1 MTIMSKL
8 SKEDMSVAVHPV
20 FLECKNYTLDPYWKE
35 KFDNFSRNRFPAGV
49 KYDSNHQNL
58 ILKLDGKKTEI
69 IALPIDDPAY
79 TFQIMMKILQ
89 ERLNMRSNRDIILQ
103 KEELDNFCNQ
113 NICDMDCEWK
123 KIKPKNLKEQ
133 LIMDYIAKL
142 KEKYNL
148 NAKEVKNVASVIQL
162 GFYFRSLSQ
171 EDVEFSNGVINNINN
186 LTFDKKTRKFTTPE
200 CGSVTKVM
208 EKTNQANKFYTGVK
222 KFIRDNNL
230 RINKFK

>member
-1 MTIMSKL
+1 MTEPKQR
-8 SKEDMSVAVHPV
+8 MSVITIHPI

-35 KFDNFSRNRFPAGV
+35 KFDNFSRNKFPPGV
-49 KYDSNHQNL
+49 RYDSNHQNL

-69 IALPIDDPAY
+69 IALPIEDPAY

-89 ERLNMRSNRDIILQ
+89 QRLNMRSNRDITLQ
-103 KEELDNFCNQ
+103 KEEMDEFCTQ
-113 NICDMDCEWK
+113 NACEMDCEWK

-142 KEKYNL
+142 KEKYDL
-148 NAKEVKNVASVIQL
+148 NNKEVKHVASVIQL

-171 EDVEFSNGVINNINN
+171 EDVEFSNGVITNIAN
-186 LTFDKKTRKFTTPE
+186 LKFNKKTRQFSTPE
-200 CGSVTKVM
+200 YGTVTKVM
-208 EKTNQANKFYTGVK
+208 EKTNQVNKFYSGMK